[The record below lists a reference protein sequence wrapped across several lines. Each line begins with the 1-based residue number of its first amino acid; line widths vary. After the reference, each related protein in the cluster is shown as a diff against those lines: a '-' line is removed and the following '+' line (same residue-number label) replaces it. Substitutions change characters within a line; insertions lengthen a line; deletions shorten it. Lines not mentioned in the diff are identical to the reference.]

1 MELAVYC
8 LTFAPAA
15 AGLLDPLRSV
25 LARQG
30 EPAISMNRDEE
41 LLIFRCA
48 TGDFMLRARVSDALA
63 TVSDHDGWQRLFR
76 PLP

>member
-8 LTFAPAA
+8 LTFVPAA
-15 AGLLDPLRSV
+15 AGLLDPLQTV

-30 EPAISMNRDEE
+30 EPSIKMSRDDD

-63 TVSDHDGWQRLFR
+63 TVSDHDTWQRLFR

>member
-15 AGLLDPLRSV
+15 AGLLDPLRAV
-25 LARQG
+25 LAEQG
-30 EPAISMNRDEE
+30 DPVISMNRDED
-41 LLIFRCA
+41 LLIFRCP
-48 TGDFMLRARVSDALA
+48 TGQFMLRARVSDALA
-63 TVSDHDGWQRLFR
+63 TVSDHDTWQRLFQ

>member
-8 LTFAPAA
+8 LTFAPSAV
-15 AGLLDPLRSV
+15 GLLEPLRAV

-30 EPAISMNRDEE
+30 DPPIAMSRDDD

-63 TVSDHDGWQRLFR
+63 TVSDHDGWQRQFR
-76 PLP
+76 RLS